1 MTTQTDEAARPSR
14 LLILVPAQVSLMVGL
29 GLLLTRTS
37 VAELVTPAEDRVN
50 RALAAGRTALGDT
63 LTGGLS
69 MLAGTQAI
77 IAVAL
82 LCVLALL
89 LLPSGPRW
97 AEALFLGASVALQSA
112 IFVVVTLFV
121 QRDRPDVPHLDA
133 APPTSSFP
141 SGHVGASTALF
152 GGLAVL
158 ALRRLRGPWRYV
170 VVTALVLVPPLVGL
184 SRLYRGMHHPTDV
197 AGGLL
202 NGSLT
207 LLVVGS
213 VLLAG
218 RRSETADGGGRPF
231 SPGASPSLP
240 PDVPTAGLVVVV
252 RHPHACDQPLADRVR
267 AVLESHGHR
276 RQQWIDTTAEGP
288 SGDLAEVCAAHPAA
302 GPAPDRVDLV
312 VVCGGDGT
320 VRACADVVA
329 GTGIALAVV
338 PCGTGNLL
346 ARNLGLPLDPATA
359 LAEALDGDCFGIDVG
374 RVSGDG
380 IDPARFTVMAG
391 AGFDAAMVR
400 DASPALK
407 ARLGWLAYLLA
418 AARHLGD
425 PRTRV
430 TLRVDGGPRRRHR
443 ARMVVVGNVGTLQ
456 GGLELLPGARAD
468 SGRVDV
474 VLFDPEGAAGW
485 LAATG
490 HLVSRALRPRSAAS
504 RQRTGPAA
512 DPAVSGRR
520 TVAGGALTYYSGRL
534 VDIRFATAQPRE
546 IDGDTVADGRRLVV
560 ETEPGALRV
569 RLPRA
574 PGATARRPE
583 AAAPRRVGGAV
594 PAPAGATDR
603 PVPSDVLAPLAPRQT
618 QAGA

>member
-37 VAELVTPAEDRVN
+37 LAELVTPAEDRVN

-240 PDVPTAGLVVVV
+240 PDVPAAGLVVVV

-490 HLVSRALRPRSAAS
+490 HLVSRAL
-504 RQRTGPAA
+504 
-512 DPAVSGRR
+512 
-520 TVAGGALTYYSGRL
+520 
-534 VDIRFATAQPRE
+534 
-546 IDGDTVADGRRLVV
+546 
-560 ETEPGALRV
+560 
-569 RLPRA
+569 
-574 PGATARRPE
+574 
-583 AAAPRRVGGAV
+583 
-594 PAPAGATDR
+594 
-603 PVPSDVLAPLAPRQT
+603 
-618 QAGA
+618 